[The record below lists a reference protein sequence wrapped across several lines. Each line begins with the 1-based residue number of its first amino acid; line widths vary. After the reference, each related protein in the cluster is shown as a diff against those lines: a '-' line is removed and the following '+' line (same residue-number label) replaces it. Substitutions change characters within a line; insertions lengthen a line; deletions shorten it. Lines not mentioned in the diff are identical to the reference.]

1 MYEDVGIQKLHRVMN
16 EEVRH
21 GSMSA
26 LQAHQSGNLNAAK
39 SSAELTPKFL
49 DVYKEIP
56 VSANRQYTLL
66 RPVTQLPEP
75 IQQKA
80 QETNLSARKAELL
93 AHKDLKGHPEVQEWL
108 VDEIKDKPIS
118 VARAKVKQVEEDLK
132 SGKVWAEK
140 EGIPKIPFIR
150 FISLVAMSILEH
162 VLS

>member
-1 MYEDVGIQKLHRVMN
+1 M
-16 EEVRH
+16 
-21 GSMSA
+21 
-26 LQAHQSGNLNAAK
+26 
-39 SSAELTPKFL
+39 
-49 DVYKEIP
+49 
-56 VSANRQYTLL
+56 
-66 RPVTQLPEP
+66 
-75 IQQKA
+75 
-80 QETNLSARKAELL
+80 

-140 EGIPKIPFIR
+140 EGIPKIPFKR